1 MVGQPLV
8 VKLISFTCFGAF
20 AVSFAVAYWVIIR
33 VLCKTGCLLDKPE
46 DQGLSW
52 RERQARKR
60 SRFDRYYV
68 AEEFRSLRKAAAI
81 AQTGC
86 ALSFGSLLLLGFLFG
101 ERASH

>member
-8 VKLISFTCFGAF
+8 VKLIFFTCFGAF
-20 AVSFAVAYWVIIR
+20 VVSFAVAFWVIVR
-33 VLCKTGCLLDKPE
+33 VLSKTDCLVDKPQ

-52 RERQARKR
+52 RERQARRR

-81 AQTGC
+81 AQAGC
-86 ALSFGSLLLLGFLFG
+86 ALSFGSLLLLGLLFG

>member
-1 MVGQPLV
+1 MIDRPLV
-8 VKLISFTCFGAF
+8 LQLVVWAGFGAF
-20 AVSFAVAYWVIIR
+20 AVSFSVAFWVIIK
-33 VLCKTGCLLDKPE
+33 VLSQTGCLVDKPE
-46 DQGLSW
+46 DEGLSR

-60 SRFDRYYV
+60 SRFERYYV

-81 AQTGC
+81 AWTGC

>member
-8 VKLISFTCFGAF
+8 VKLIFFTCFGTF
-20 AVSFAVAYWVIIR
+20 AVSFAVAFWVIIR
-33 VLCKTGCLLDKPE
+33 VLFETDCLVDKPE

-81 AQTGC
+81 VQTGC
-86 ALSFGSLLLLGFLFG
+86 ALSFGSFILLGLLFG